1 MIALGKKDI
10 EDIILGM
17 ADIVMENRDLRAEL
31 SRMRRLHEQHD
42 EHMRDFIK
50 GHQEAD
56 REFLKLIMEHA
67 LFGGNANEND

>member
-1 MIALGKKDI
+1 MFDKRDI

-31 SRMRRLHEQHD
+31 SRMRRLQEQHD
-42 EHMRDFIK
+42 EYMRDLIK

-56 REFLKLIMEHA
+56 RELLKLIMDHA
-67 LFGGNANEND
+67 LFGGSTNENE